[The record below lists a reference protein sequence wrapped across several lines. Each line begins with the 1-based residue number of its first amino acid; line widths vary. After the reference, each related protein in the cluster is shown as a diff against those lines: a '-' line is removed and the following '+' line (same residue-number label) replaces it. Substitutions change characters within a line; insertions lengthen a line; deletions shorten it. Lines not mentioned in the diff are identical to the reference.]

1 MKLESHQHCYLL
13 TWATGHSQSRFLQH
27 PISPPKVS
35 LPKTLQE
42 AKTLHVQ
49 EQSIFRVPR
58 PLHRAGEKQPQLP
71 LHLVPPSKGLL
82 NLIWKQLE
90 GSSLQET
97 KKKKKNPYSTECT
110 RES

>member
-58 PLHRAGEKQPQLP
+58 PLHRAEEKQPQLP

-97 KKKKKNPYSTECT
+97 KKTPHSTECT

>member
-13 TWATGHSQSRFLQH
+13 TRATGHSQSRFLQH
-27 PISPPKVS
+27 LISPPKVS

-97 KKKKKNPYSTECT
+97 KKKQQKTYSTECT